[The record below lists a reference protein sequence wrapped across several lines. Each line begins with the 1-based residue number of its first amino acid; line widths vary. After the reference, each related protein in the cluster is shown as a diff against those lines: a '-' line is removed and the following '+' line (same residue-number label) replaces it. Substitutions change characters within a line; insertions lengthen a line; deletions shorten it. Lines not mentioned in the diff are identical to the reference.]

1 MNQPRTG
8 TVQTEPWLTLP
19 ASVARPYV
27 DALQNVLA
35 QAGFPVQEWLAD
47 AGLEAR
53 PADGDERISL
63 YHALSLW
70 HRAEH
75 EAQTP
80 LLGLRLGQE
89 VQPRDFPI
97 LGQAVVSADTLRTA
111 IQQLQEFEPLVWDI
125 GLCRLQTDGYDAK
138 LVLSPQHDRLLPR
151 GIIELAVSGWL
162 HIGRRLLPG
171 HRDIVVSFTHRPRA
185 EGSSYRQYLGADVAF
200 DQPFN
205 GLTFPASWLDAPLPA
220 RDGHLQALL
229 QKQGRRL
236 LTNYHRDLN
245 LPNEVRAQVCRSL
258 LEGPV
263 GPAETAREL
272 GFSTRSLRRK
282 LAARNT
288 SWSSLYEEVR
298 RDLALL
304 WLQQPN
310 APLADIGLLLQFADQ
325 SAFNH
330 AFRRWTGETPGRFR
344 RRLPNLP
351 E

>member
-1 MNQPRTG
+1 MNSPQSD
-8 TVQTEPWLTLP
+8 PWLTLP
-19 ASVARPYV
+19 ASVAWPYV
-27 DALQNVLA
+27 GALQNLLG
-35 QAGFPVQEWLAD
+35 QAGFQVRQWLAE
-47 AGLEAR
+47 AGVE
-53 PADGDERISL
+53 PQSADSDGRISL

-70 HRAEH
+70 HRAERD
-75 EAQTP
+75 ARSP
-80 LLGLRLGQE
+80 LLGLQLGQA

-97 LGQAVVSADTLRTA
+97 LGQAVLSADTLRAA
-111 IQQLQEFEPLVWDI
+111 IYRLQEFESLIWDI
-125 GLCRLQTDGYDAK
+125 GLCRLQIDGQDAK
-138 LVLSPQHDRLLPR
+138 LVLSPQHDKLLPR

-162 HIGRRLLPG
+162 SIGRRLLPEYQG
-171 HRDIVVSFTHRPRA
+171 STVSFSHQPLADETL
-185 EGSSYRQYLGADVAF
+185 YRQYLGTDVRF

-205 GLTFPASWLDAPLPA
+205 GLIFPTSWLDIPLTA
-220 RDGHLQALL
+220 RDGYLQALL
-229 QKQGRRL
+229 QQQGRRL
-236 LTNYHRDLN
+236 LANYHRDLN
-245 LPNEVRAQVCRSL
+245 LPNEVRAQIGKRL

-263 GPAETAREL
+263 EPAGTAREL

-288 SWSSLYEEVR
+288 NWSSLYEEVR

-304 WLQQPN
+304 WLQQPE

-344 RRLPNLP
+344 RRRHNLP